1 MQKNNNLHSFDAV
14 MNAQFGAPG
23 TPKRD
28 AFNRDAKTYCISQFS
43 RL

>member
-23 TPKRD
+23 TLERES
-28 AFNRDAKTYCISQFS
+28 FNRDAESYCIGQLSH
-43 RL
+43 L